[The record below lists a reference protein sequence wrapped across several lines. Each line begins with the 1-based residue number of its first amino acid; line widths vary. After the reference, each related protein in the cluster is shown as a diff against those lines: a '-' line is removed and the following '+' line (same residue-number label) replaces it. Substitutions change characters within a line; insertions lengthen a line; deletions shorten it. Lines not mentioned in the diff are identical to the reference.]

1 MTRAIDKELVVGA
14 CLRGRSLKLT
24 LARVLAFSGGNLDE
38 PEWPQRNLHTDA
50 SKAREAGL
58 PGIIAS
64 GTQFEGLLL
73 SHLIDW
79 VGDAWYAGG
88 TLDAKII
95 KSVYI
100 NDSITPVARVT
111 AIDDEAIEF
120 DVWCENQQ
128 GEKALIGYARVPR
141 I

>member
-1 MTRAIDKELVVGA
+1 MTQAFDDALRVGA
-14 CLRGRSLKLT
+14 CLRGRGLKFT
-24 LARVLAFSGGNLDE
+24 LARVLAFSGGRLDE
-38 PEWPQRNLHTDA
+38 PGWPQRNLHTDA
-50 SKAREAGL
+50 DKAREAGL

-73 SHLIDW
+73 SHLIGR

-88 TLDAKII
+88 TIDAKIT

-100 NDSITPVARVT
+100 GDVVTPVIQVT
-111 AIDDEAIEF
+111 SIDGKEIAF
-120 DVWCENQQ
+120 DVWCENQR
-128 GEKALIGYARVPR
+128 GEKTLVGQARVPR